1 MDVDADVVLGADLVH
16 LRVEGSI
23 VVLLRLAEWSQA
35 SRLNY
40 EVLVRFFHFWKG
52 LSNFFLRLGDRLLLL
67 LIYRFYVN
75 CYQFL
80 CKCWEKGFG
89 RWPKV
94 LSILVLRRTGI
105 AILGT
110 SNFDIYVMLHVF
122 WTEHIVIR

>member
-75 CYQFL
+75 CYQVSE
-80 CKCWEKGFG
+80 CT
-89 RWPKV
+89 P
-94 LSILVLRRTGI
+94 S
-105 AILGT
+105 
-110 SNFDIYVMLHVF
+110 S
-122 WTEHIVIR
+122 